1 MKDLPLRIRAD
12 FGILLGVHALFF
24 MPVLVAAPGD
34 TTIAKWQS
42 NAAGAF
48 TMSFD
53 DSMETHSAIA
63 VPEVIKR
70 DLVGTWFVN
79 PAQPRYLDHR
89 DVWEG
94 LAPDNNQELAN
105 HTMTHEGALSYGQ
118 AEYEIGECA
127 KIVWATRDPDESRLL
142 AFASGGATTW
152 TVSKAEMEE
161 LKDRYHSI
169 SRTSELSCKTSD
181 GIHAPEMMAKVDA
194 AIDEQRWVA
203 VHFHGIGG
211 EWLPIETDDFLQ
223 FLDYLALKRT
233 KVWSAGWSEA
243 HQYSTERDRAH
254 VTVLEAGPTSIRLSL
269 VTGLDSSLYAEELTL
284 LTEVPSNWD
293 TVTIQ
298 QGDRSTVRRAHDG
311 IAQYEARPDREEIVL
326 VAH

>member
-1 MKDLPLRIRAD
+1 MKTLTSQIRMV
-12 FGILLGVHALFF
+12 FGILLGIYGLPLAANLG
-24 MPVLVAAPGD
+24 AAPGD
-34 TTIAKWQS
+34 TEIAKWRT
-42 NAAGAF
+42 NATGAF

-63 VPEVIKR
+63 VPEVVKR
-70 DLVGTWFVN
+70 RLVGTWFVN
-79 PAQPRYLDHR
+79 PAQPRYIDHR

-127 KIVWATRDPDESRLL
+127 KTVWATRDPDDSRLL

-152 TVSKAEMEE
+152 TISKAEMQE

-169 SRTSELSCKTSD
+169 SRSSELSCKTSD
-181 GIHAPEMMAKVDA
+181 GIQAPQMMSKVDE

-211 EWLPIETDDFLQ
+211 EWLPIETDEFLQ
-223 FLDYLALKRT
+223 FLDYLALRRKD
-233 KVWSAGWSEA
+233 VWSAGWIEA
-243 HQYSTERDRAH
+243 HQYMTERDRAH
-254 VTVLEAGPTSIRLSL
+254 VTVLESTPESIRLSL
-269 VTGLDSSLYAEELTL
+269 LTGLDPALYAEDLTL
-284 LTEVPSNWD
+284 LTEVPVDW
-293 TVTIQ
+293 TTITIQ
-298 QGDRSTVRRAHDG
+298 QGDRSSVQTARDG
-311 IAQYEARPDREEIVL
+311 IVQFDARPDRDEVTL
-326 VAH
+326 APQ

>member
-1 MKDLPLRIRAD
+1 MLFGLVVLAAMPDLT
-12 FGILLGVHALFF
+12 
-24 MPVLVAAPGD
+24 AAPGD
-34 TTIAKWQS
+34 TTIARWQT

-70 DLVGTWFVN
+70 GLVGTWFVN
-79 PAQPRYLDHR
+79 PAQPRYINHR
-89 DVWEG
+89 EVWEN

-127 KIVWATRDPDESRLL
+127 KIVWATRGPDESRLL
-142 AFASGGATTW
+142 AFARGGATNW
-152 TVSKAEMEE
+152 TISKAEMEE

-169 SRTSELSCKTSD
+169 SRSSELSCKTSD
-181 GIHAPEMMAKVDA
+181 GIHAPEMMAKVDQ

-223 FLDYLALKRT
+223 FLDYLALRRNE
-233 KVWSAGWSEA
+233 VWSAGWSEA
-243 HQYSTERDRAH
+243 HQYQTERDRAH
-254 VTVLEAGPTSIRLSL
+254 VTVLASEPDNIRLSL
-269 VTGLDSSLYAEELTL
+269 VTGLDPSLYAEDLTL
-284 LTEVPSNWD
+284 LTEVPADWK
-293 TVTIQ
+293 TVTVV
-298 QGDRSTVRRAHDG
+298 QGDRATVQTVRDG
-311 IAQYEARPDREEIVL
+311 IVQYEARPDREEIVL
-326 VAH
+326 NPL